1 MEFDDY
7 TVTLLLHNPDGP
19 RLDETE
25 AAAMQDKHMGHIAD
39 LADLGHLVAAGPVFD
54 ETYRGLSILT
64 VSPQEALE
72 LNAADPAARA
82 GIHSEGAPL
91 AAPHRRTDVQ
101 TSPLSPLSRRG
112 ARLSCRETPLPGDA
126 PGRGRQR
133 LSDDTVEPFGRG
145 RRRRGDLAS
154 MHYLSE
160 DKRRGLGHEHTQQRC
175 RDARPE

>member
-1 MEFDDY
+1 MIARNDKEEEMEFDDY

-82 GIHSEGAPL
+82 GIYTVKVLPWRLPAGAMTFRP
-91 AAPHRRTDVQ
+91 ARFPRSVAEA
-101 TSPLSPLSRRG
+101 LS
-112 ARLSCRETPLPGDA
+112 
-126 PGRGRQR
+126 
-133 LSDDTVEPFGRG
+133 
-145 RRRRGDLAS
+145 
-154 MHYLSE
+154 
-160 DKRRGLGHEHTQQRC
+160 
-175 RDARPE
+175 